1 MDHVSAADEH
11 IAGKKTVRD
20 ILKLFV
26 AGSVSTATRD
36 FDYAAPSRRGTAERT
51 QEYQH
56 FQPSDRAFN
65 CAMVNLPV
73 GN

>member
-1 MDHVSAADEH
+1 MDHVSAEDEH
-11 IAGKKTVRD
+11 IAWKKTVRD

-26 AGSVSTATRD
+26 LGSVSAAGQD
-36 FDYAAPSRRGTAERT
+36 FDYAAPSRRATAEHT